1 LKNCLLDNKIK
12 KRRGV
17 KNMAEEKTEEK
28 KKQLDADDRDY
39 RILRSIFRGLAKA
52 GLWSK
57 KKEDKMIARLHRLYL
72 KAKGLFDPNKVKSE
86 EKQSK

>member
-1 LKNCLLDNKIK
+1 
-12 KRRGV
+12 V
-17 KNMAEEKTEEK
+17 KNMAEEKTGEK

-57 KKEDKMIARLHRLYL
+57 NKEEKTIARLYRLYL
-72 KAKGLFDPNKVKSE
+72 KAKGLFNPDKKKSE
-86 EKQSK
+86 EQQSK